1 MFPLAR
7 KSPARPLSR
16 APRHGKRAVAVSG
29 RTLPLEIREHPRAT
43 RITLRIE
50 PGGKGLKLT
59 IPRGLPAI
67 EIDAF
72 MTRQHGW
79 LTSRLAGYPE
89 PGGMRD
95 GAVVGL
101 RGIEHRVA
109 WSGGL
114 RGLTRVTHIDGER
127 LIAVAGAPEHVGR
140 RIADFLRKQARV
152 DLDEA
157 VARHTAAIG
166 RKARSVKLKDTKSR
180 WGSCSADGNLSFS
193 WRIVM
198 APPHVI
204 DYLAAHEVAHLAEMN
219 HGPRFWALCERL
231 CPRTAEAKAWLKRN
245 GNRLQAV
252 DFS

>member
-1 MFPLAR
+1 MFPLSKKPR
-7 KSPARPLSR
+7 DRRARPL
-16 APRHGKRAVAVSG
+16 RHGPRTVAVSG

-50 PGGKGLKLT
+50 PGGQSLRLT
-59 IPRGLPAI
+59 VPRGLPAI

-72 MTRQHGW
+72 MTRHQGW
-79 LTSRLAGYPE
+79 LRSRLAGVPQASA
-89 PGGMRD
+89 MAD
-95 GAVVGL
+95 GSVLAL
-101 RGIEHRVA
+101 RGVEHRIVRCG
-109 WSGGL
+109 SL
-114 RGLTRVTHIDGER
+114 RGLTRAAVVDGEPV
-127 LIAVAGAPEHVGR
+127 ITVAGAPQHLGR
-140 RIADFLRKQARV
+140 RLADFLKREARM
-152 DLDEA
+152 DLDAA

-166 RKARSVKLKDTKSR
+166 RKARSVRLKDTKSR

-204 DYLAAHEVAHLAEMN
+204 DYLAAHEVAHLIEMN
-219 HGPRFWALCERL
+219 HGPRFWALCRKL
-231 CPRTAEAKAWLKRN
+231 CPGTAEAKAWLKRN